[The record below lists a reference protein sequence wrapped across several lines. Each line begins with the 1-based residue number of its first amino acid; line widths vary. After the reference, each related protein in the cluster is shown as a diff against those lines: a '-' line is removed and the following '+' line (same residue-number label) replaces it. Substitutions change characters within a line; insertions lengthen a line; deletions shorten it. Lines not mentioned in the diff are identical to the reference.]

1 MKTLIEHVESL
12 SKHCDDR
19 PEVILWS
26 ILHND
31 MIIDDDSL
39 LVYDVEIYP
48 FGNELN
54 VMWGDGDGRKI
65 EGWVMKVAKE
75 NNCVLLHTITKR
87 WKPYMRRFH
96 AKPVGMMLYREVI

>member
-12 SKHCDDR
+12 SKHCEDR
-19 PEVILWS
+19 PEIILWS
-26 ILHND
+26 ILHNN

-65 EGWVMKVAKE
+65 EEWVMKVAKE
-75 NNCVLLHTITKR
+75 NNCKKMYVITKR
-87 WKPYMRRFH
+87 WKPFARRFH
-96 AKPVGMMLYREVI
+96 CRPVGVILEREVL